1 MSPERI
7 PLSDKDLWRSLARDT
22 GVASAAVSDL
32 DFAAWL
38 EGRLSE
44 TEAARI
50 DAAVASD
57 AELRQAALELANIL
71 GKPLPAAP
79 PRMTVRAQALVG
91 FEVERRSARR
101 SWWATLLPSF
111 SSGFA
116 FQPGAIAGMAV
127 MIAAVGFM
135 MGGGLGES
143 FAQEK
148 YVASQPSTIVTN
160 FLGSDSSSQLN
171 DLFAMDNP

>member
-1 MSPERI
+1 MSAERT
-7 PLSDKDLWRSLARDT
+7 PLSDKDLWHSLARDT
-22 GVASAAVSDL
+22 GVAPAAVSDL

-44 TEAARI
+44 TEAARV

-57 AELRQAALELANIL
+57 AELRRAALELADVL

-79 PRMTVRAQALVG
+79 PRMTVRAQALV
-91 FEVERRSARR
+91 EVERGSAAR

-111 SSGFA
+111 GPDFA
-116 FQPGAIAGMAV
+116 FQRGAIAGMAV
-127 MIAAVGFM
+127 MIAAVGFV

-143 FAQEK
+143 FAHEE
-148 YVASQPSTIVTN
+148 YMTSQPSTIVAN